1 MIIQRLLVAAGCLL
15 AATAGHAQTAAYP
28 NKPIRL
34 VNPYGAGGPVD
45 TIAREV
51 SAALSAELGQQ
62 VIVDVKSGGGT
73 VIGANVVAKAPADG
87 YTLLLGTQAPLI
99 VQPAINSQLPYDA
112 VKDFVPVAM
121 FVTVPGII
129 SVPADSPL
137 KSLKDLVDEGKRQ
150 PGAINYA
157 SAGNGTGS
165 HLGGELFN
173 QLTGAKLA
181 HVPYRG
187 AAPGTIALLG
197 HEVQVGFVNITPQLA
212 HLEAGRLRALAVTGS
227 ARSTA
232 LPNVPTA
239 AEAGVPGL
247 VAESWYGLF
256 APAGTPPAALA
267 KLASAMEKVMAQPAL
282 KAKLGE
288 QGAEIT
294 YMGTDA
300 FTTYLSDDRKRLLP
314 LIKAIGLKQG

>member
-1 MIIQRLLVAAGCLL
+1 MNLNALLVAAGCLL
-15 AATAGHAQTAAYP
+15 AATTGQAHAQTYP
-28 NKPIRL
+28 TKPIRL

-51 SAALSAELGQQ
+51 SAALSTELGQQ

-73 VIGANVVAKAPADG
+73 VIGANVVSKAPADR

-112 VKDFVPVAM
+112 VKDFAPVAM

-137 KSLKDLVDEGKRQ
+137 KSLKDLVDIGKRE
-150 PGAINYA
+150 PGKINYA

-187 AAPGTIALLG
+187 AAPGTIALLAN
-197 HEVQVGFVNITPQLA
+197 EVQVGFVNITPQLA

-227 ARSTA
+227 SRSSA

-256 APAGTPPAALA
+256 APAGTPPAVLA
-267 KLASAMEKVMAQPAL
+267 KLAGAMQKVMAQPAL
-282 KAKLGE
+282 KTKLAE

-300 FTTYLSDDRKRLLP
+300 FSNYLNDDRKRLLP
-314 LIKAIGLKQG
+314 LIKSIGLKQG